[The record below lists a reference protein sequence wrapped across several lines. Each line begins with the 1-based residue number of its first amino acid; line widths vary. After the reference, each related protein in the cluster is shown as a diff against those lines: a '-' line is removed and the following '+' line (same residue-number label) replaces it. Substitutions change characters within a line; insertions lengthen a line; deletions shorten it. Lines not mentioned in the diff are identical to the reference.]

1 MMYGK
6 PIEVSQHTQ
15 PNIVRF
21 PHHGEKPYIAHV
33 GLHPMDAA
41 SICDK
46 VTYVRRNQV
55 HLFTNQHITIMKPT
69 YCLPIIL
76 ATLSLISCDQQ
87 KSAIEENKDATKQ
100 AIDMQKS
107 EVKADAQSAIR
118 QTETNAKI
126 DKARIEANQESIQA
140 QLDADK
146 KVADAEAAAA
156 KDKVDAEK

>member
-1 MMYGK
+1 MMDGK
-6 PIEVSQHTQ
+6 PIEVSQQTQ

-46 VTYVRRNQV
+46 VRYVHRNSM
-55 HLFTNQHITIMKPT
+55 HLFTIQHITIMKPT
-69 YCLPIIL
+69 YCLTIIL

-107 EVKADAQSAIR
+107 EVKADAQAAIR

>member
-1 MMYGK
+1 MAGK
-6 PIEVSQHTQ
+6 PVEVSQLPQ
-15 PNIVRF
+15 PNIVRC
-21 PHHGEKPYIAHV
+21 PHHGEKPYITHV

-46 VTYVRRNQV
+46 VTYVRRNSV
-55 HLFTNQHITIMKPT
+55 HLFTIQHITIMKPT

-76 ATLSLISCDQQ
+76 ATLSLISCDQE
-87 KSAIEENKDATKQ
+87 KTAIEEKKDATKQ

-107 EVKADAQSAIR
+107 EVKANAEAAIR

-126 DKARIEANQESIQA
+126 DKARIEANQKSIQA

-146 KVADAEAAAA
+146 KVADAKAAAA